1 MKVGNRSGAWVALM
15 KQVVVKLD
23 RDDMIAL
30 SAYLGS
36 LEP

>member
-1 MKVGNRSGAWVALM
+1 M
-15 KQVVVKLD
+15 KQVVAKLD